1 MEVLGGESLSGDD
14 SKPRFFWM
22 FSATKVINVI
32 STMKTKNFVHV
43 RDSRSGA
50 LTHHCRRRKPER
62 WSNIKV
68 KEAVMTVAEKMVI
81 ARVDAELL
89 IGMAEVH
96 IT

>member
-1 MEVLGGESLSGDD
+1 
-14 SKPRFFWM
+14 M

-50 LTHHCRRRKPER
+50 LTHHCRRPKPER
-62 WSNIKV
+62 SSNIKV

-81 ARVDAELL
+81 ARVDAELS
-89 IGMAEVH
+89 IGAAEVH
-96 IT
+96 FEYMTMAAFATNYLQ